1 MLIFGIFDEIAYQKC
16 FREKSPG
23 KEYSLKLRL
32 KEKKENKEMIG
43 SSVKDFGSFC
53 QKPLEAILYNDSSQL
68 VCSMAIAI

>member
-43 SSVKDFGSFC
+43 SSVKDLGSFC
-53 QKPLEAILYNDSSQL
+53 QKTLEAIFYKHSRQS
-68 VCSMAIAI
+68 V